1 MKSLFSRM
9 EAFKFP
15 KANFQSPSRR
25 SEKFELV
32 HFADCEAAA
41 DLYGK
46 NSAGAIRSLSFLA
59 SSKHRTVR
67 KCEKCSQ
74 SIVI

>member
-1 MKSLFSRM
+1 M

-32 HFADCEAAA
+32 RTGTFADCEAAA
-41 DLYGK
+41 DLYAK
-46 NSAGAIRSLSFLA
+46 NSAGAIPSLSFLA